1 MRRLGILGGTFD
13 PVHSGH
19 VLLAQFVRESLQLDE
34 VLFIPAADPPHKLEH
49 PSRASAEQRW
59 RMVQLALEDCGGLS
73 PSRIELDRP
82 GKSFTVDTLR
92 ELSRI
97 HPRDEFYLLIG
108 ADNLDQFP
116 TWHAPEEIMT
126 LCTVVVGSRTG
137 DCLADNL
144 PGFVRVRRVNTP
156 LFEISSTDIRRRV
169 GEGKPIK
176 CLVPERVEEYIY
188 REGLYA

>member
-1 MRRLGILGGTFD
+1 MPRLGILGGTFD

-49 PSRASAEQRW
+49 LKRASAAQRW
-59 RMVQLALEDCGGLS
+59 LMVQLALEDCGGSS

-92 ELSRI
+92 ELSAMR
-97 HPRDEFYLLIG
+97 PGDELYLLIG

-116 TWHAPEEIMT
+116 TWHAPEEIVK

-137 DCLADNL
+137 DSLADNL
-144 PGFVRVRRVNTP
+144 PGLARIQRVHTP
-156 LFEISSTDIRRRV
+156 LFEISSTEIRRRV
-169 GEGKPIK
+169 AEGKPIK

-188 REGLYA
+188 QEGLYA